1 MLAHKMEVNM
11 KISQETMDGLTL
23 TYPLDT
29 IAPIDQILFL
39 DIETTGFTA
48 KTSCVYLIGCVYHR
62 NNIWHSI
69 QWLAENTS
77 EEGKIITSFFQF
89 AANYMF
95 LFHFNG
101 NNFDLPFLSQRCLQ
115 LVLPYQFDSFQGID
129 IYRRINPYK
138 LFLGLPNCK
147 QKTLEQFLG
156 VNRKDVFSASELIGI
171 YREYIVHPS
180 EFSEKAL
187 FLHNA
192 DDLKGMLEI
201 LPMLSYY
208 DLFHT
213 DARAK
218 KVQANTYKDFSG
230 QERKEL
236 LIYLALKVTLPKP
249 IAANANHCSFHGD
262 GKDGTLRIPIYEEEM
277 KYYYANFEDYYYLP
291 EEDTALHKSVAAYV
305 DKSYRVQATASSCY
319 TRKYSRYLPQWDYLF
334 QPFFKRDYRSRDVI
348 FELTDELKKDREAFS
363 LYANHVLQM
372 LA

>member
-1 MLAHKMEVNM
+1 M
-11 KISQETMDGLTL
+11 KISQETLEDLIL
-23 TYPLDT
+23 SYPLDT
-29 IAPIDQILFL
+29 IASIDQILFM

-48 KTSCVYLIGCVYHR
+48 KTSCVYLIGCIFHR
-62 NNIWHSI
+62 GGRWHSI

-77 EEGKIITSFFQF
+77 QEAQIITAFFQF
-89 AANYMF
+89 AADYSF

-101 NNFDLPFLSQRCLQ
+101 NNFDLPFLSQRCINLG
-115 LVLPYQFDSFQGID
+115 LTFQFDAFQGID

-156 VNRKDVFSASELIGI
+156 INRKDVFSASELIGI
-171 YREYIVHPS
+171 YREYIVRPS

-213 DARAK
+213 AARAK
-218 KVQANTYKDFSG
+218 KVQANTYKDYAG
-230 QERKEL
+230 QERREL
-236 LIYLALKVTLPKP
+236 LIYLGLKVQLPKP
-249 IAANANHCSFHGD
+249 VAASANQCFFHGED
-262 GKDGTLRIPIYEEEM
+262 KGGTLRVPIYEEEM

-291 EEDTALHKSVAAYV
+291 EEDTSLHKSVAAYV
-305 DKSYRVQATASSCY
+305 SKSYRIQATASTCY
-319 TRKYSRYLPQWDYLF
+319 TRKFSTYLPQWDYLF
-334 QPFFKRDYRSRDVI
+334 DPFFKRDYRSRDLF
-348 FELTDELKKDREAFS
+348 FELTDEFKKDREAFS